1 MAEPAQGTTHEGE
14 GVSKSKKRVLGR
26 KERSTVLAKSR
37 TEKCL
42 LGLAAGGSV
51 TGDLGE
57 SDFSGVLGGR
67 LAH

>member
-1 MAEPAQGTTHEGE
+1 M
-14 GVSKSKKRVLGR
+14 
-26 KERSTVLAKSR
+26 LAKMR

-42 LGLAAGGSV
+42 LCLAAGGSV

-57 SDFSGVLGGR
+57 SDSSGVLGGR

>member
-1 MAEPAQGTTHEGE
+1 MSVGFG
-14 GVSKSKKRVLGR
+14 SRRV
-26 KERSTVLAKSR
+26 
-37 TEKCL
+37 
-42 LGLAAGGSV
+42 V

>member
-1 MAEPAQGTTHEGE
+1 M
-14 GVSKSKKRVLGR
+14 
-26 KERSTVLAKSR
+26 LAKMG

-51 TGDLGE
+51 TGGLGE
-57 SDFSGVLGGR
+57 SDFSGVLGGG